1 MRSRSRRN
9 AIIVFT
15 RLMRALFPQRPRV
28 ARGEGELG

>member
-15 RLMRALFPQRPRV
+15 RLMRALFPRPRL